1 MQKCCARGVANPDSD
16 RHRATQHKQPGTP
29 MKRNTYQPPVS
40 KTAVAAPSGGLFA
53 RADVALTGLTLLVL
67 LVLII
72 ASITGAALTPA
83 S

>member
-1 MQKCCARGVANPDSD
+1 MN
-16 RHRATQHKQPGTP
+16 
-29 MKRNTYQPPVS
+29 RNTYQPPVS
-40 KTAVAAPSGGLFA
+40 QTAVAVPSGGLFA

>member
-1 MQKCCARGVANPDSD
+1 MN
-16 RHRATQHKQPGTP
+16 
-29 MKRNTYQPPVS
+29 RNTYQPPVS
-40 KTAVAAPSGGLFA
+40 QTAVAAPSGGLFA